1 MDRPDDALAAA
12 VYMKMFG
19 NEIAAISIT
28 EESMKALLG
37 DGKSD
42 IF

>member
-19 NEIAAISIT
+19 NEMAAIGIT
-28 EESMKALLG
+28 EASVKAMVG
-37 DGKSD
+37 DGKLEN
-42 IF
+42 

>member
-1 MDRPDDALAAA
+1 VDRPDDALAAA

-42 IF
+42 FF